1 MGLIKL
7 TFDGALNTAKQDAVF
22 NHFITSG
29 SNGIFAHIGNEIRGT
44 ISNSKIVFQDGYA
57 QAIGRRVFVENNTS
71 VDIRLDS
78 TANGVVVIRFDTNN
92 DEATIEKK
100 EIAGTGNVYPSLTQ
114 TATITEGGIFELP
127 IFYYKKTAS
136 SLTKS
141 TDRSVLPLM
150 TEGDDFE
157 YLSNRLDDVDT
168 TVNNKIDSKVMEIN
182 KKIDNQKQTLRTD
195 LVPQY
200 SSSTSSNGITYTF
213 HIPVVYPYYLIS
225 FYMCGTY
232 ITLPSA
238 AISSSYGTNI
248 YYRYLG
254 VDYTCEVYFQSSR
267 VLKIKTGKKEHA
279 INKGIYISY

>member
-114 TATITEGGIFELP
+114 TAKITEGITP
-127 IFYYKKTAS
+127 H
-136 SLTKS
+136 
-141 TDRSVLPLM
+141 DR
-150 TEGDDFE
+150 
-157 YLSNRLDDVDT
+157 R
-168 TVNNKIDSKVMEIN
+168 
-182 KKIDNQKQTLRTD
+182 
-195 LVPQY
+195 
-200 SSSTSSNGITYTF
+200 
-213 HIPVVYPYYLIS
+213 
-225 FYMCGTY
+225 
-232 ITLPSA
+232 
-238 AISSSYGTNI
+238 
-248 YYRYLG
+248 
-254 VDYTCEVYFQSSR
+254 
-267 VLKIKTGKKEHA
+267 
-279 INKGIYISY
+279 